1 MKFSNRTLPFLTEA
15 GQQTDPN
22 WLDENQA
29 AYEAHVKGPFID
41 LAERLKTALQPIV
54 PDYHFPVKGIGR
66 IKKTAN
72 HLVSGGPCCKDW
84 LSISMSK
91 PSESRFERN
100 PHLFF
105 GILPNIPPYKG
116 VVVAGGLFMP
126 SGPQLKMVRNAIAQ
140 DAQAFHALFADPAFK
155 ARFKGDFSREEVA
168 SRPPRGFDP
177 DHPDMAWL
185 KLKRFLVVKKLSHT
199 EFISPDLVQ
208 SMVGD
213 FKQLIRLNRLLEDV
227 LT

>member
-29 AYEAHVKGPFID
+29 AYEAHVRGPFIY

-72 HLVSGGPCCKDW
+72 HLVSSGPCCKDW

-126 SGPQLKMVRNAIAQ
+126 SGPQLKKVRNAIAR
-140 DAQAFHALFADPAFK
+140 DAQPFYALFADPAFK
-155 ARFKGDFSREEVA
+155 ARFKSDFSREEVS

-199 EFISPDLVQ
+199 EFLSQDLVQ
-208 SMVGD
+208 SMVED
-213 FKQLIRLNRLLEDV
+213 FKQLIRLNRIIEDA
-227 LT
+227 LI